1 MTNNICKSGFS
12 DLKSNSTPE
21 ISVLVSTYN
30 TPIYMLKEA
39 IASILSQSFKNFELL
54 IVDDASTNGICE
66 YLDTLTDSRIR
77 IFKNTQR
84 IGISKSKNL
93 GINQA
98 SGKYLALMD
107 SDDVAKPDRLK
118 TQYRYM
124 EKHKD
129 VLLCGSWF
137 QFFGNKSGI
146 SRVKINNMES
156 YRIRMFSTYP
166 GPLQSTFFIRLVSL
180 KRNNIQYDETLS
192 YAEDYKLLLDISE
205 HSRIAVVR
213 RPLVMHR
220 VHEGQVTSTKIEA
233 IAESEKKVKSYL
245 LSTLI
250 DNLSGDEIELHSK
263 CTCGYYRDV
272 PMTQETELFYQKLID
287 INRIKKVYHTRQFE
301 SMIYQIKKRL
311 IWQTIKRGFS
321 KSEKIIIFFKKLP
334 FFIATKEI
342 VKMSKMKI
350 SHLIVSKIFKNSRHV

>member
-1 MTNNICKSGFS
+1 
-12 DLKSNSTPE
+12 
-21 ISVLVSTYN
+21 
-30 TPIYMLKEA
+30 MLREA
-39 IASILSQSFKNFELL
+39 IASILSQSFNNFELL

-77 IFKNTQR
+77 IIKNTQR
-84 IGISKSKNL
+84 LGISKSKNL

-137 QFFGNKSGI
+137 QFFGNKIGN
-146 SRVKINNMES
+146 SRTKINNMES

-205 HSRIAVVR
+205 HSKIAVIR

-220 VHEGQVTSTKIEA
+220 VHENQVTNTKIEA
-233 IAESEKKVKSYL
+233 IVESEKKVKSYL

-250 DNLSGDEIELHSK
+250 DNISEDDIELHSK

-272 PMTQETELFYQKLID
+272 PITQETELFYQKLID

-311 IWQTIKRGFS
+311 IWQTIKGDFS
-321 KSEKIIIFFKKLP
+321 KSEKIMLFFKKLP
-334 FFIATKEI
+334 FFMATKEI
-342 VKMSKMKI
+342 LKMSKMKI
-350 SHLIVSKIFKNSRHV
+350 SHLLIPKTFNKSHHILYFL